1 MITIVYLVIVNVVY
15 KCKHSIIYICNMNLI
30 DVKTIA
36 DWYSKN
42 FEKNLKGRR
51 ILFIDIAPLLQ
62 NLSLKFKKEILGYS
76 ENNIPIYKISMGSG
90 KIKILIWSQMH
101 GNESTG
107 TKALFDLF
115 NFFEKAGSELS
126 FITETILA
134 NCTIQFIPL
143 LNPDGA
149 IKFTRENAK
158 NIDLNRDA
166 VEQKAVESRLLRSV
180 LDTFNPKF
188 CFNLHDQRSIFNV
201 EGTKN
206 PATISFLAPSED
218 IEQTV
223 SEGRKE
229 TMSVI
234 VAMNKLLQ
242 QVIPNQV
249 GRYTD
254 EFYPTATGDNFQKL
268 GHNTILIE
276 AGHFKDDYQREIT
289 RKYNFYALLK
299 GLYFIAAENKY
310 NNYEPYYNIPNNDDK
325 FLDIIY
331 KNIKITEKNKFRIVD
346 LGIQLKF
353 KVINSELMMY
363 KHIEKE
369 GDLSDYYSYNHIN
382 AENLDISELELSNS

>member
-1 MITIVYLVIVNVVY
+1 
-15 KCKHSIIYICNMNLI
+15 MNLI
-30 DVKTIA
+30 DIKTLELL
-36 DWYSKN
+36 YQKN

-51 ILFIDIAPLLQ
+51 ILFEDIEPLLQ
-62 NLSLKFKKEILGYS
+62 KLSSKFEKEILDYS
-76 ENNIPIYKISMGSG
+76 ENNIPIYKISVGTG

-115 NFFEKAGSELS
+115 NFLEKNDEEL
-126 FITETILA
+126 TEIIDSILN

-149 IKFTRENAK
+149 INFTRENAN

-166 VEQKAVESRLLRSV
+166 VERKATESRLLRNV

-218 IEQTV
+218 VERTV
-223 SEGRKE
+223 TIGRKE

-234 VAMNKLLQ
+234 VAMNNLLQ
-242 QVIPNQV
+242 QVIPNQI

-276 AGHFKDDYQREIT
+276 AGHFKDDYERDIT
-289 RKYNFYALLK
+289 RKYNFYALLE
-299 GLYFIAAENKY
+299 GIYFIAKAKDY
-310 NNYEPYYNIPNNDDK
+310 AIYKPYYEIPNNDTK

-331 KNIKITEKNKFRIVD
+331 KNIKITENNRNQITD
-346 LGIQLKF
+346 IGIQLKF
-353 KVINSELMMY
+353 KVIANKLVTY
-363 KHIEKE
+363 KHIEKV
-369 GDLSDYYSYNHIN
+369 GDLSDYYSYNNIS
-382 AENLDISELELSNS
+382 AENLDIKELELSNS

>member
-1 MITIVYLVIVNVVY
+1 
-15 KCKHSIIYICNMNLI
+15 MNLI
-30 DVKTIA
+30 DVKTIEL
-36 DWYSKN
+36 WYLDN

-51 ILFIDIAPLLQ
+51 ILFDDVGPLLQ
-62 NLSLKFKKEILGYS
+62 KLSSKFKKEILGYS
-76 ENNIPIYKISMGSG
+76 ENNIPIYKISIGSG
-90 KIKILIWSQMH
+90 KTKILVWSQMH

-115 NFFEKAGSELS
+115 NFFEKSNTELS
-126 FITETILA
+126 EIMESILT

-166 VEQKAVESRLLRSV
+166 VERKAMESKLLRSV
-180 LDTFNPKF
+180 LDDFNPKF
-188 CFNLHDQRSIFNV
+188 CFNLHDQRSIFNI

-206 PATISFLAPSED
+206 PATLSFLAPSED
-218 IEQTV
+218 VERTV
-223 SEGRKE
+223 TIGRKE

-234 VAMNKLLQ
+234 VAMNSLLQ

-276 AGHFKDDYQREIT
+276 AGHFKDDYDREIT
-289 RKYNFYALLK
+289 RKLNFYALLQ
-299 GLYFIAAENKY
+299 GLYFIAIEK
-310 NNYEPYYNIPNNDDK
+310 NYLNYKPYYDIPNNDTK

-331 KNIKITEKNKFRIVD
+331 KNIKITENNRIQIVD
-346 LGIQLKF
+346 IGIQLKF
-353 KVINSELMMY
+353 KVIANKLVRY
-363 KHIEKE
+363 KHVEKV
-369 GDLSDYYSYNHIN
+369 GDLSDYYSYNYIN
-382 AENLDISELELSNS
+382 AENLDIKELELSNS

>member
-1 MITIVYLVIVNVVY
+1 
-15 KCKHSIIYICNMNLI
+15 MNFI
-30 DVKTIA
+30 DLKTLELL
-36 DWYSKN
+36 YQEN

-51 ILFIDIAPLLQ
+51 IIFEDIEPLLQ
-62 NLSLKFKKEILGYS
+62 KLSPKFDKEILGRS
-76 ENNIPIYKISMGSG
+76 GNNIPIYKISIGTG

-115 NFFEKAGSELS
+115 NFFENDNAELS
-126 FITETILA
+126 EIINSILT

-149 IKFTRENAK
+149 IKFTRENAN

-166 VEQKAVESRLLRSV
+166 VERKATESRLLRDV

-218 IEQTV
+218 VERTV
-223 SEGRKE
+223 TKGRKE

-234 VAMNKLLQ
+234 VAMNTLLQ
-242 QVIPNQV
+242 QVIPNQI

-254 EFYPTATGDNFQKL
+254 EFYPTASGDNFQKL

-276 AGHFKDDYQREIT
+276 AGHFKDDYERDIT
-289 RKYNFYALLK
+289 RKYNFYALLQ
-299 GLYFIAAENKY
+299 GIYFIATAKDY
-310 NNYEPYYNIPNNDDK
+310 TNYKSYYEIPNNDTK

-331 KNIKITEKNKFRIVD
+331 KNIKITENNRNQITD
-346 LGIQLKF
+346 IGIQLKF
-353 KVINSELMMY
+353 KVIAHKLVMY
-363 KHIEKE
+363 KHIEKV
-369 GDLSDYYSYNHIN
+369 GNLSDYYSYNVIS
-382 AENLDISELELSNS
+382 AENLDIKELELSNS

>member
-1 MITIVYLVIVNVVY
+1 
-15 KCKHSIIYICNMNLI
+15 MNLTDI
-30 DVKTIA
+30 NTLELL
-36 DWYSKN
+36 YQKN

-51 ILFIDIAPLLQ
+51 ILFDDIEPLVKK
-62 NLSLKFKKEILGYS
+62 LSSKFKKEILGHS
-76 ENNIPIYKISMGSG
+76 ENNIPIYKISIGTG

-115 NFFEKAGSELS
+115 NFIEEDNLELHKI
-126 FITETILA
+126 FKTIFA

-149 IKFTRENAK
+149 IKFSRENAN

-166 VEQKAVESRLLRSV
+166 VKREAKESRLLRDV
-180 LDTFNPKF
+180 LDAFHPKF
-188 CFNLHDQRSIFNV
+188 CFNLHDQRAIFNV

-206 PATISFLAPSED
+206 PATISFLAPSENV
-218 IEQTV
+218 ERTLTK
-223 SEGRKE
+223 GRKE
-229 TMSVI
+229 TMRVI
-234 VAMNKLLQ
+234 VAMNNLLQ

-276 AGHFKDDYQREIT
+276 AGHYKDDYERDIT
-289 RKYNFYALLK
+289 RKYNFYALLQ
-299 GLYFIAAENKY
+299 GIYFIATAKDY
-310 NNYEPYYNIPNNDDK
+310 ANYKPYFEIPNNDTK

-331 KNIKITEKNKFRIVD
+331 KNIKITENNGNRITD
-346 LGIQLKF
+346 IGIQLKF
-353 KVINSELMMY
+353 KVIANKLVMY
-363 KHIEKE
+363 KHIEKV
-369 GDLSDYYSYNHIN
+369 GDLSDYNSHNYIS
-382 AENLDISELELSNS
+382 AENLNIKELELSNS